1 MNANRKLLDAEIQVE
16 LENLSIMENG
26 SEEKARA
33 VEHLAQLYK
42 LRADESKMRNEILV
56 SIGKIVIDGGVVIFG
71 TALSLKAYDK
81 WFDKG
86 LQFEKEGVVTSTIF
100 KGLLNFVK
108 PNKK

>member
-1 MNANRKLLDAEIQVE
+1 MNGNRKLLDAEIRVE
-16 LENLSIMENG
+16 IENLSVMENG

-42 LRADESKMRNEILV
+42 LRTDESKAMKDVLV
-56 SIGKIVIDGGVVIFG
+56 AVGKIVIDGGVVIFG

>member
-1 MNANRKLLDAEIQVE
+1 MNDNKKLLDAQIRVEI
-16 LENLSIMENG
+16 ENLSIMEDG
-26 SEEKARA
+26 SEEKVRA

-42 LRADESKMRNEILV
+42 LRAEETKMRNDCLV
-56 SIGKIVIDGGVVIFG
+56 SVFKIVVDGSIVILG

-86 LQFEKEGVVTSTIF
+86 LRFEQEGVVTSTIF

-108 PNKK
+108 PKK

>member
-1 MNANRKLLDAEIQVE
+1 MNDNKKLLDAEIRVE
-16 LENLSIMENG
+16 IENLSIMENG
-26 SEEKARA
+26 SEEKTRA

-42 LRADESKMRNEILV
+42 VRAEEAKMRNDLLV
-56 SIGKIVIDGGVVIFG
+56 SVAKIVIDGGVVIFG

-86 LQFEKEGVVTSTIF
+86 LKFEQEGVVTSTIF

-108 PNKK
+108 PKK